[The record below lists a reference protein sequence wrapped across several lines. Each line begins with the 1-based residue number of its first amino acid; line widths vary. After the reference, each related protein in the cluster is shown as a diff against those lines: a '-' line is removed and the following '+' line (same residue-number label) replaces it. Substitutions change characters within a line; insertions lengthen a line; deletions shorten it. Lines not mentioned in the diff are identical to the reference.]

1 MESTHDYDY
10 IIVGSGFGG
19 SVAGLR
25 LRQRGHR
32 VLMLEKGRRWG
43 TNDFP
48 RSTWDLRNFL
58 WNPAARLQG
67 LLRIDFLRHAAVLSG
82 VGVGGGSIAY
92 GNTLFRPLDSF
103 YRHPRIASLGGRE
116 MLAPY

>member
-1 MESTHDYDY
+1 MRCDRNGRE
-10 IIVGSGFGG
+10 SGFGG

-82 VGVGGGSIAY
+82 VDTLADLWKRAGW
-92 GNTLFRPLDSF
+92 GNRT
-103 YRHPRIASLGGRE
+103 
-116 MLAPY
+116 